1 MTINKKILVIIL
13 TACFFLNTTAVLA
26 KASYID
32 ADSSGTRTVS
42 LGDESVKKEK
52 ERLQKKFSGMK
63 EWIQEATPYKNF
75 IVKNRTFLKFRD
87 GLTRFF
93 HEVRSKL
100 DEQWNR
106 RFTTL

>member
-13 TACFFLNTTAVLA
+13 TACFFLNTTVVLA

-32 ADSSGTRTVS
+32 VDNSGARIVS
-42 LGDESVKKEK
+42 LEDEIVKKER

-75 IVKNRTFLKFRD
+75 VAKNRTFLKFRD
-87 GLTRFF
+87 GLTKFF

-106 RFTTL
+106 RFTAL

>member
-1 MTINKKILVIIL
+1 MTIYKKIFVIIL

-26 KASYID
+26 NASYVDNIS
-32 ADSSGTRTVS
+32 ARTVS
-42 LGDESVKKEK
+42 LEKESMEKEK

-63 EWIQEATPYKNF
+63 EWIQEARPYKNF
-75 IVKNRTFLKFRD
+75 VAKNQTFFKFREE
-87 GLTRFF
+87 LTRFF
-93 HEVRSKL
+93 HKVREKL